1 VAVFV
6 IWAAP
11 DMLWPHY
18 RGFWLFTNSVLGSVN
33 SSVPAEARSRFSFIL
48 FRSFGCV
55 VLAPILEELFWRG
68 WLTRWLIYGTDFRR
82 VPLGAYTASLLL
94 PFKLKAAISQ
104 VRFNN
109 FLEWGDSGSPQAP
122 GAKFDPARKRGIFSF
137 QGTTR
142 SFLRGPIIHRA
153 NLRSGR

>member
-1 VAVFV
+1 MIDFLVKSAGEQHLLRVAVFV

-11 DMLWPHY
+11 DMLWSHY

-68 WLTRWLIYGTDFRR
+68 WLIDGTDFRR
-82 VPLGAYTASLLL
+82 VPLGAYTAS
-94 PFKLKAAISQ
+94 
-104 VRFNN
+104 
-109 FLEWGDSGSPQAP
+109 
-122 GAKFDPARKRGIFSF
+122 SF
-137 QGTTR
+137 CQ
-142 SFLRGPIIHRA
+142 S
-153 NLRSGR
+153 N